1 MPQYILKVYCHQ
13 YSVYCNYRKTPNK
26 RPWAFAATV
35 VLGRTFSPSSS
46 FLRNENRTIF
56 SWDIGKNVK
65 KTPQHRVLGVGRGV
79 YWRGAFIGG
88 FTVCFPILYL
98 QRSGAHVGFSPDR
111 SAVEI
116 QYATVYTE
124 GILPSIQYILQR
136 CFPILYLYCTSVRA
150 RVLHCSFQ
158 HADLDNW
165 PMTLYW
171 PLHIT
176 WIWSVFII
184 FNFAI

>member
-1 MPQYILKVYCHQ
+1 MHSLAFLVYDGKGERAVHLQRSGADVGFSPDRSAVEIQYAAAYTEGILPSIQYILQ
-13 YSVYCNYRKTPNK
+13 
-26 RPWAFAATV
+26 
-35 VLGRTFSPSSS
+35 L
-46 FLRNENRTIF
+46 
-56 SWDIGKNVK
+56 
-65 KTPQHRVLGVGRGV
+65 
-79 YWRGAFIGG
+79 
-88 FTVCFPILYL
+88 CFPILYL

-158 HADLDNW
+158 HADLDN
-165 PMTLYW
+165 
-171 PLHIT
+171 
-176 WIWSVFII
+176 
-184 FNFAI
+184 